1 MKPLRIRIVGG
12 SLAGLF
18 AGVLL
23 QQEGHDVRIYER
35 SVHGLGGRGAGL
47 VPQQEVFQMLRL
59 IGCDEVARIGVLATE
74 RIYLDAHGRVAQ
86 ASAMPQM
93 QVSWDVLYE
102 AVVSRLDGHRY
113 ALGRQV
119 ERVAD
124 GEYGATIHFTDRSQE
139 DADLVIG
146 ADGLGSVVRNAINPH
161 HHENHYAGYVAWRGL
176 IPETALPRDAR
187 ILLDRFAF
195 YVAPGAQ
202 ALGYLVP
209 GPKGELGKG
218 DRRYNWVWYRKV
230 PPASLASLFT
240 DKAGRTSAFSL
251 ARGGLSDERLD
262 ALHRDAFDALP
273 SPFAL
278 AVNAEQS
285 PSIQGIFD
293 YEAPR
298 MVGQSI
304 ALIGDAAFVVRPHTA
319 MGVAKAAGDVM
330 ALQRHLA
337 REVELYPALSGF
349 ARERM
354 QTGREIAAYGRQLG
368 ASAL

>member
-47 VPQQEVFQMLRL
+47 VPQQDVFQMLRL
-59 IGCDEVARIGVLATE
+59 IGCDEVARIGVVATE

-86 ASAMPQM
+86 ALAMPQM

-102 AVVSRLDGHRY
+102 AVASRLGGHRY

-124 GEYGATIHFTDRSQE
+124 GEYGATIHFTDGSQE

-146 ADGLGSVVRNAINPH
+146 ADGLGSVVRSAINPH

-176 IPETALPRDAR
+176 IPETVLPWDAR

-195 YVAPGAQ
+195 YVAPGAH

-240 DKAGRTSAFSL
+240 DKAGGAAAYRDGCGEG
-251 ARGGLSDERLD
+251 RGR
-262 ALHRDAFDALP
+262 RD
-273 SPFAL
+273 
-278 AVNAEQS
+278 
-285 PSIQGIFD
+285 
-293 YEAPR
+293 
-298 MVGQSI
+298 
-304 ALIGDAAFVVRPHTA
+304 
-319 MGVAKAAGDVM
+319 GVAAASGAGSGALSGAVRIRTRADAEWSGNCGLWSPIGCFRLVM
-330 ALQRHLA
+330 AL
-337 REVELYPALSGF
+337 
-349 ARERM
+349 
-354 QTGREIAAYGRQLG
+354 
-368 ASAL
+368 ASAMQVP